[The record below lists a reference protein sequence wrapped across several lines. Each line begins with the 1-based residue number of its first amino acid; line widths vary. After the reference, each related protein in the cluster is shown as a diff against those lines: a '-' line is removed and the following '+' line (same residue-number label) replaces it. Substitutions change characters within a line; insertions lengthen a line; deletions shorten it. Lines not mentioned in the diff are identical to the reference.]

1 MNAPK
6 RTWQLAE
13 SVAPSDELL
22 RFLGDDTFLAQLLTR
37 RCVLSPEAAREFLY
51 PEMYPVTPPE
61 ELPDLSIARDRL
73 LKAIM
78 NSEKIGV
85 WGDFDVDG
93 QTSTTLLVG
102 VLNAL
107 GAETAFHIP
116 VRYEENHGI
125 KIPFLEKFLKEE
137 KIDLLLTC
145 DTGITAHEAVNFAN
159 QQGVEVIITDHHELP
174 ETLPAALACVNPR
187 RTPPGHPLHEL
198 TGAGCAYKLVESI
211 CDTLGKPEI
220 AEAQLDLTALGTVAD
235 VGKLK
240 DENRYIVQ
248 RGIEIIRQ
256 NQRVGLKALLAAAR
270 VTAGTFNEEKIS
282 FAIAP
287 RMNSLGRLADA
298 APIVEMMT
306 TDSEAR
312 ASQMAI
318 VLDGLNAQRKEKQ
331 NRIREEAFRMVEN
344 NPIWLENHALVL
356 HNEDW
361 EGGIVGIVANALVER
376 YGKPT
381 FLLCGNRDGVCSGSA
396 RSVDGISIIEA
407 IRALKPPLISGE
419 GHPMAA
425 GVSLKIEDIEAFR
438 HGMHTELSKRY
449 PEGLPP
455 LTLDL
460 EMELPFN
467 KITMKFVENLESLAP
482 FGAGNPRPIFF
493 TRNVNVR
500 SAILLGREEKHRK
513 VILADEEEHLLEVI
527 WWNSAEENLPEG
539 KFDIA
544 YTLQS
549 SSFSGKVTV
558 QALWKGSQQTTE
570 QKPVHTEYVPL
581 RVIDKRKQIIPAMQF
596 IQWESDPDTLI
607 WLEGSSI
614 DPFNGVNRLNLRPV
628 KTLVLYSRP
637 PSQAILRSLLESTQ
651 AETLVIIGKSKE
663 ELDAPQ
669 VFLNLLIGMTKFSLN
684 KQNGVIPVSRLAA
697 ASCHKDAT
705 IRKGIEYLAAL
716 GKLRLVGET
725 EEALQISSEDCI
737 ENDPLR
743 RKIQKELNYLMRETS
758 AFRHFFMNTKTDW
771 FVDLHQEIF
780 EKE

>member
-1 MNAPK
+1 LNAPK

-13 SVAPSDELL
+13 SVNPPDDLL

-37 RCVLSPEAAREFLY
+37 RGITSPETAREFLY
-51 PEMYPVTPPE
+51 SEMYPVTPPE

-73 LKAIM
+73 LKAIEET
-78 NSEKIGV
+78 EKIGV

-102 VLNAL
+102 SLNAL

-116 VRYEENHGI
+116 VRHEENHGI

-137 KIDLLLTC
+137 NIDLLLTC
-145 DTGITAHEAVNFAN
+145 DTGITAHEAVNFAVE
-159 QQGVEVIITDHHELP
+159 QGVEVIITDHHELP
-174 ETLPAALACVNPR
+174 ETLPAALACINPR
-187 RTPPGHPLHEL
+187 CTPPGHPLHEL
-198 TGAGCAYKLVESI
+198 VGAGCAYKLIESI
-211 CDTLGKPEI
+211 CEVLDKPEI

-256 NQRVGLKALLAAAR
+256 NQRVGLKAILAAAR
-270 VTAGTFNEEKIS
+270 VKAGTFNEENIS

-331 NRIREEAFRMVEN
+331 NHIREEAFRMVEN
-344 NPIWLENHALVL
+344 NPIWLESHALVL

-361 EGGIVGIVANALVER
+361 EGGIVGIVANALVGR

-381 FLLCGNRDGVCSGSA
+381 FLLRGNRDGVCSGSA

-425 GVSLKIEDIEAFR
+425 GVSLKIEDIGAFR
-438 HGMHTELSKRY
+438 RGMHIELSKRY

-460 EMELPFN
+460 EMDLPFN
-467 KITMKFVENLESLAP
+467 SITMKFVENLERLAP
-482 FGAGNPRPIFF
+482 FGAGNPKPIFF

-500 SAILLGREEKHRK
+500 STILLGREKKHLK
-513 VILADEEEHLLEVI
+513 IILADEEEHHLEVI

-539 KFDIA
+539 KFNIA

-558 QALWKGSQQTTE
+558 QALWIDSHQTTE
-570 QKPVHTEYVPL
+570 QKPVPVEYVPL
-581 RVIDKRKQIIPAMQF
+581 RVIDKRKQIIPAIQF
-596 IQWESDPDTLI
+596 IKWESDPDTLI
-607 WLEGSSI
+607 WLEGNSI
-614 DPFNGVNRLNLRPV
+614 DPFNGVNRLNLNPA

-651 AETLVIIGKSKE
+651 PETIVIIGKDRK

-669 VFLNLLIGMTKFSLN
+669 VFLNLLTGMTNFALN
-684 KQNGVIPVSRLAA
+684 KQGGCLPVSRLAA
-697 ASCHKDAT
+697 ASCHNDAT
-705 IRKGIEYLAAL
+705 IRKGIEFLAAL
-716 GKLRLVGET
+716 GKLRVVGET
-725 EEALQISSEDCI
+725 EGTLQISSEDCVKD
-737 ENDPLR
+737 EFLR
-743 RKIQKELNYLMRETS
+743 RQIQKELNYLMRETS
-758 AFRHFFMNTKTDW
+758 AFRHFLIDVNTDW

-780 EKE
+780 EE